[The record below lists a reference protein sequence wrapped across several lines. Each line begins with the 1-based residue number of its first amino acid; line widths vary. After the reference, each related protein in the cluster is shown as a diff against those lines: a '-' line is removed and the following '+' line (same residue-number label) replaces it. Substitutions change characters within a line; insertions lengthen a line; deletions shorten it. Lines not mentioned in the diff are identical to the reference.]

1 MNLTELQ
8 KKFLLKVETVED
20 RKQFKKMFKKANK
33 KKQKIDSKRI
43 LTELFKAELTTPN
56 LLVTD
61 DKVVYTIY

>member
-20 RKQFKKMFKKANK
+20 RKQFKKMFKKSNK

-43 LTELFKAELTTPN
+43 LTELFKAELTNPD
-56 LLVTD
+56 LLVTH
-61 DKVVYTIY
+61 DKIS

>member
-8 KKFLLKVETVED
+8 KKFLLKVETLED

-43 LTELFKAELTTPN
+43 LTELFKSELTNPD
-56 LLVTD
+56 LLVKH
-61 DKVVYTIY
+61 DKIS